1 MIEAEVCMCT
11 GKDPLLKR
19 YEIPV
24 VWGGDNV
31 ALTLISRLVVVHV
44 VWVSFLHRMQDRE
57 TEEDRIT
64 WQLSEKQH
72 IYNTATHVHIRIR
85 QRHLRFILLYFCDKW
100 HFDNIGLVFRH
111 NSPSSNN
118 Y

>member
-1 MIEAEVCMCT
+1 MCT

-64 WQLSEKQH
+64 WQLSKKQH
-72 IYNTATHVHIRIR
+72 IRTRKHIRTRLHICAVCSV
-85 QRHLRFILLYFCDKW
+85 RHKA
-100 HFDNIGLVFRH
+100 HFRTTTYSFH
-111 NSPSSNN
+111 
-118 Y
+118 